1 MKLTEEQL
9 KTILERYSDMYHACV
24 DAERVGCLDTD
35 GPLYNAFW
43 MGFESLLSII
53 DPHDWISWYIHDN
66 DMGSKGH
73 EVEVGSKMIKVKNLK
88 TLLEVMNA

>member
-24 DAERVGCLDTD
+24 DAEKAGCLDID
-35 GPLYNAFW
+35 GPLSNAFW
-43 MGFESLLSII
+43 MGFESVLSII

-66 DMGSKGH
+66 DMGAKG
-73 EVEVGSKMIKVKNLK
+73 LK
-88 TLLEVMNA
+88 HNSCTIVTGKQIGRAHV